1 MGEGQMFSTQF
12 IRVKPGEIYNKV
24 NTLLKRNVTEKY
36 IFACI
41 HRDHCLVMYI
51 YISAHITV

>member
-1 MGEGQMFSTQF
+1 MFSTQF